1 MIERRAYLDAL
12 WRWKDKQVIKVI
24 TGIRRC
30 GKSTLMALYQQELV
44 ERGVAREQILSVNL
58 EDYSN
63 YTLRDP
69 HKLHAHV
76 LAQAEKVQGKL
87 YVFLDEIQNVQ
98 DFPPMIDSLFLRPNL
113 DLTITG
119 SNAYM
124 LSGELATYL
133 SGRYVAIEML
143 PLSFAEYIR
152 FTGDEH
158 DLARKYRAY
167 LETSS
172 FPYVTELAGD
182 PKAIEEYLSGI
193 YHTVV
198 LKDVVGRMKTADPM
212 ILESILRFV
221 YSSVGSP
228 ISTKKIADTLT
239 SQGRKQDVRTVERY
253 LDAFL
258 GSYIVYQAKRYDIRG
273 KQHLKTLEKY
283 YAVDMGLR
291 FFLLGRAHADA
302 GHLLENVVYLELLRR
317 GYQVF
322 IGKLDEYEVDFVAV
336 HQQGILYVQ
345 VAATVRDET
354 TLQRELRPLQK
365 ISDNY
370 PKIILTLDEDPD
382 MDYEGIR
389 RLNALDWLL
398 HP

>member
-1 MIERRAYLDAL
+1 
-12 WRWKDKQVIKVI
+12 
-24 TGIRRC
+24 
-30 GKSTLMALYQQELV
+30 
-44 ERGVAREQILSVNL
+44 
-58 EDYSN
+58 
-63 YTLRDP
+63 
-69 HKLHAHV
+69 
-76 LAQAEKVQGKL
+76 
-87 YVFLDEIQNVQ
+87 
-98 DFPPMIDSLFLRPNL
+98 
-113 DLTITG
+113 
-119 SNAYM
+119 M

-133 SGRYVAIEML
+133 SGRYVVIEML

>member
-1 MIERRAYLDAL
+1 
-12 WRWKDKQVIKVI
+12 
-24 TGIRRC
+24 
-30 GKSTLMALYQQELV
+30 
-44 ERGVAREQILSVNL
+44 
-58 EDYSN
+58 
-63 YTLRDP
+63 
-69 HKLHAHV
+69 
-76 LAQAEKVQGKL
+76 
-87 YVFLDEIQNVQ
+87 
-98 DFPPMIDSLFLRPNL
+98 
-113 DLTITG
+113 
-119 SNAYM
+119 
-124 LSGELATYL
+124 
-133 SGRYVAIEML
+133 ML

-172 FPYVTELAGD
+172 FPYVTELAGGAQ
-182 PKAIEEYLSGI
+182 AIEEYLSGI

>member
-30 GKSTLMALYQQELV
+30 GKSTLMALYQQELI

-58 EDYSN
+58 EDYAN

-198 LKDVVGRMKTADPM
+198 LKDVVGRMKKADPM

-273 KQHLKTLEKY
+273 KQHLKTLERY

>member
-58 EDYSN
+58 EDYAN
-63 YTLRDP
+63 YALRDP

-152 FTGDEH
+152 FTGDGH

-273 KQHLKTLEKY
+273 KQHLRTLEKY